1 MIHLLR
7 NVHIFAP
14 EDMGVCHV
22 LVAAGKIVSITQE
35 VPQIAA
41 DLLTTDQE
49 YSGQRLIPGFID
61 GHAHITGGGGET
73 GFNSKVP
80 AVHLSEYTQA
90 GVTTV
95 VGLLG
100 TDDLTRNTSSLVAQV
115 YALRESGLS
124 AYCYTGGYHLPLT
137 TLTGSVRSDIV
148 HIEPI
153 LGVGELAISDHRSSQ
168 PTFDEVARIAG
179 DAHVAGL
186 MTGKAGIVHFHLG
199 DGERGLGLIKEIIER
214 TEIPSR
220 VLNPTHC
227 NRKNEL
233 FVQACELS
241 HLGCYIDVTAF
252 PVEAGEDG
260 LSAADAFKHYQAAGC
275 PMTRLTISSD
285 GGGCLPHF
293 DAQGELLHMDF
304 GRNIALSE
312 TLKELL
318 DGGEDTAAVLPVFT
332 QNVAKLL
339 RLHHKGQIKV
349 GNDADLI
356 ILNNNNQIQDVMAM
370 GQWHRKNH
378 QTLIFGGFENNNQTS
393 K

>member
-14 EDMGVCHV
+14 EDLGICHV

-41 DLLTTDQE
+41 ELLTTDQD
-49 YSGQRLIPGFID
+49 YSGQRVIPGLID

-100 TDDLTRNTSSLVAQV
+100 TDDLTRSTSSLVAQV

-124 AYCYTGGYHLPLT
+124 AYCYTGGYHVPLT

-179 DAHVAGL
+179 EAHVAGL

-199 DGERGLGLIKEIIER
+199 DGDRGLDLIRALIER
-214 TEIPSR
+214 TEIPPR

-233 FVQACELS
+233 FDQACQLS

-260 LSAADAFKHYQAAGC
+260 LSAADAFKYYRSQGC
-275 PMTRLTISSD
+275 PMTHLTLSSD

-293 DAQGELLHMDF
+293 DPQGELLHMDF

-318 DGGEDTAAVLPVFT
+318 DGGENLAGILPVFT
-332 QNVAKLL
+332 QNVAQLL
-339 RLHHKGQIKV
+339 RLKHKGQIAV
-349 GNDADLI
+349 GNDADLVV
-356 ILNNNNQIQDVMAM
+356 LDDGHQIQDVMAM

-378 QTLIFGGFENNNQTS
+378 QTQIYGGFEQ

>member
-7 NVHIFAP
+7 NVHVYAP
-14 EDMGVCHV
+14 EDLGPCHV
-22 LVAAGKIVSITQE
+22 LVAAGKIVSISSESPVIGEEMLASDNDYQ
-35 VPQIAA
+35 
-41 DLLTTDQE
+41 
-49 YSGQRLIPGFID
+49 GQKLIPGLID

-73 GFNSKVP
+73 GFSSKVP

-100 TDDLTRNTSSLVAQV
+100 TDDLTRSTSSLVAQV
-115 YALRESGLS
+115 YALRELGLS
-124 AYCYTGGYHLPLT
+124 AYCYTGGYHVPLT
-137 TLTGSVRSDIV
+137 TLTDSVRSDIV

-199 DGERGLGLIKEIIER
+199 DGERGMDLINQLIEQ
-214 TEIPSR
+214 TEIPAR

-227 NRKNEL
+227 NRKKVL
-233 FVQACELS
+233 FEQACELS

-252 PVEAGEDG
+252 PVAADEDG
-260 LSAADAFKHYQAAGC
+260 LTAADAYNHYKAKGC
-275 PMTRLTISSD
+275 PMDKLTISSD

-304 GRNIALSE
+304 GRNLALSE

-318 DGGEDTAAVLPVFT
+318 DTGTTADQVLPVFT
-332 QNVAKLL
+332 SNAAKLL
-339 RLHHKGQIKV
+339 RLNQKGRIKV
-349 GNDADLI
+349 GHDADLV
-356 ILNNNNQIQDVMAM
+356 ILDSDNQIQDVMAM

-378 QTLIFGGFENNNQTS
+378 QTLIYGGFEPN

>member
-7 NVHIFAP
+7 NVHVYAP
-14 EDMGVCHV
+14 EDLGNCHV
-22 LVAAGKIVSITQE
+22 LVAAGKVVAISHE
-35 VPQIAA
+35 VPHIEPS
-41 DLLTTDQE
+41 LLTTDQD
-49 YSGQRLIPGFID
+49 YAGKKLIPGLID

-73 GFNSKVP
+73 GFSSKVP

-100 TDDLTRNTSSLVAQV
+100 TDDLTRSTSSLVAQV

-124 AYCYTGGYHLPLT
+124 AYCYTGGYHIPLT
-137 TLTGSVRSDIV
+137 TLTGSVKSDIV

-199 DGERGLGLIKEIIER
+199 DGDRGMDLINDLLQQ
-214 TEIPSR
+214 TEIPAR

-227 NRKNEL
+227 NRKKVL
-233 FVQACELS
+233 FDQACQLTR
-241 HLGCYIDVTAF
+241 LGCYIDVTAF
-252 PVEAGEDG
+252 PVAEDEDG
-260 LSAADAFKHYQAAGC
+260 LTAADAFKQFKANGF
-275 PMTRLTISSD
+275 PPDKFTISSD

-304 GRNIALSE
+304 GRNLALSE

-318 DGGEDTAAVLPVFT
+318 DAGLATDQVLPAFT
-332 QNVAKLL
+332 SNVAKLL
-339 RLHHKGQIKV
+339 RLNTKGQVKV
-349 GNDADLI
+349 GLDADLV
-356 ILNNNNQIQDVMAM
+356 ILDTEHQIQDVMAM

-378 QTLIFGGFENNNQTS
+378 QTLIYGGFETN

>member
-1 MIHLLR
+1 MR
-7 NVHIFAP
+7 NVHVYAP
-14 EDMGVCHV
+14 EDLGLCHV
-22 LVAAGKIVSITQE
+22 LVAAEKIVSISQE
-35 VPQIAA
+35 LPSIGE
-41 DLLTTDQE
+41 DLLASDTD
-49 YSGQRLIPGFID
+49 YAGKKLIPGLID

-100 TDDLTRNTSSLVAQV
+100 TDDLTRSTSSLVAQV

-124 AYCYTGGYHLPLT
+124 AYCYTGGYHVPLT
-137 TLTGSVRSDIV
+137 TLTDSVRSDIV

-199 DGERGLGLIKEIIER
+199 DGERGMDLINDLLIK
-214 TEIPSR
+214 TEIPAR

-227 NRKNEL
+227 NRKKAL
-233 FVQACELS
+233 FEQACELS
-241 HLGCYIDVTAF
+241 RLGCYIDVTAF
-252 PVEAGEDG
+252 PVAAGEDG
-260 LSAADAFKHYQAAGC
+260 YTAADAFNYYQAQGC
-275 PMTRLTISSD
+275 PSDKLTISSD

-304 GRNIALSE
+304 GRNLALSE

-318 DGGEDTAAVLPVFT
+318 DMGLSATAVLPAFT
-332 QNVAKLL
+332 TNPANLL
-339 RLHHKGQIKV
+339 RLKDKGCIQV
-349 GNDADLI
+349 GADADLV
-356 ILNNNNQIQDVMAM
+356 ILDQDNQIQDVMAM
-370 GQWHRKNH
+370 GQWHQKNH
-378 QTLIFGGFENNNQTS
+378 QTLIFGGFENN

>member
-7 NVHIFAP
+7 NVHVYAP
-14 EDMGVCHV
+14 EDLGVCHV
-22 LVAAGKIVSITQE
+22 LVAAGKIVAVSDE
-35 VPQIAA
+35 VPQIASE
-41 DLLTTDQE
+41 LLASDQD
-49 YSGQRLIPGFID
+49 YTGKKLIPGLID

-73 GFNSKVP
+73 GFSSKVP

-100 TDDLTRNTSSLVAQV
+100 TDDLTRSTSSLVAQV

-137 TLTGSVRSDIV
+137 TLTGSVKSDIV
-148 HIEPI
+148 HIEPV

-199 DGERGLGLIKEIIER
+199 DGERGMGLINELLQR
-214 TEIPSR
+214 TEIPAR

-233 FVQACELS
+233 FEQACQLS
-241 HLGCYIDVTAF
+241 RQGCYIDVTAF
-252 PVEAGEDG
+252 PVAEDEDG
-260 LSAADAFKHYQAAGC
+260 LSAANAFKQYHASGC
-275 PMTRLTISSD
+275 PVKQLTISSD

-293 DAQGELLHMDF
+293 DHQGELLHMDF
-304 GRNIALSE
+304 GRNVALSE

-318 DGGEDTAAVLPVFT
+318 DDGQPIEQVVSVMT
-332 QNVAKLL
+332 QNVATLLKLN
-339 RLHHKGQIKV
+339 HKGQIIV
-349 GNDADLI
+349 GHDADLV
-356 ILNNNNQIQDVMAM
+356 ILDDDNQIQDVMAM
-370 GQWHRKNH
+370 GRWHRKDH
-378 QTLIFGGFENNNQTS
+378 QTLVFGGFENNS

>member
-7 NVHIFAP
+7 NVHVYAP
-14 EDMGVCHV
+14 EDLGLCHV
-22 LVAAGKIVSITQE
+22 LVAAGKIVWVSSELPSIGE
-35 VPQIAA
+35 N
-41 DLLTTDQE
+41 LLASD
-49 YSGQRLIPGFID
+49 SDFAGQKLIPGLID

-73 GFNSKVP
+73 GFSSKVP

-100 TDDLTRNTSSLVAQV
+100 TDDLTRSTSSLVAQV

-124 AYCYTGGYHLPLT
+124 AYCYTGGYHVPLT

-153 LGVGELAISDHRSSQ
+153 IGVGELAVSDHRSSQ
-168 PTFDEVARIAG
+168 PSFDEIARIAG

-199 DGERGLGLIKEIIER
+199 DGERGLDLINDLLQK
-214 TEIPSR
+214 TEIPAR

-227 NRKNEL
+227 NRKKAL
-233 FVQACELS
+233 FEQACELS
-241 HLGCYIDVTAF
+241 RLGCHIDVTAF
-252 PVEAGEDG
+252 PIVEGEDG
-260 LSAADAFKHYQAAGC
+260 LTAADAFKQYHAKGC
-275 PMTRLTISSD
+275 PVEKLTISSD

-304 GRNIALSE
+304 GRNLALSE

-318 DGGEDTAAVLPVFT
+318 DSGITADQVLPVFT
-332 QNVAKLL
+332 RNVAELL
-339 RLHHKGQIKV
+339 RFKHKGQIAV
-349 GNDADLI
+349 GLDADLV
-356 ILNNNNQIQDVMAM
+356 ILDEDNQIKDVMAM

-378 QTLIFGGFENNNQTS
+378 QTLIYGGFEQTE
-393 K
+393 

>member
-1 MIHLLR
+1 MR
-7 NVHIFAP
+7 NVHVYAP
-14 EDMGVCHV
+14 EDLGLCHV
-22 LVAAGKIVSITQE
+22 LVAAGKIVSISSE
-35 VPQIAA
+35 LPVIGEKMLASN
-41 DLLTTDQE
+41 TD
-49 YSGQRLIPGFID
+49 YAGQKLIPGLID

-73 GFNSKVP
+73 GFSSKVP

-100 TDDLTRNTSSLVAQV
+100 TDDLTRSTSSLVAQV

-124 AYCYTGGYHLPLT
+124 AYCYTGGYHVPLT
-137 TLTGSVRSDIV
+137 TLTDSVRSDIV

-199 DGERGLGLIKEIIER
+199 DGERGMGLINDLLEQ
-214 TEIPSR
+214 TEIPAR

-227 NRKNEL
+227 NRRKAL
-233 FVQACELS
+233 FKQACELS
-241 HLGCYIDVTAF
+241 RLGCYIDVTAF
-252 PVEAGEDG
+252 PVAAGEDG
-260 LSAADAFKHYQAAGC
+260 YTAADAFNYYQAQGC
-275 PMTRLTISSD
+275 PADKLTISSD

-304 GRNIALSE
+304 GRNLALSE

-318 DGGEDTAAVLPVFT
+318 DMGLSATAVLPAFT
-332 QNVAKLL
+332 TNPANLL
-339 RLHHKGQIKV
+339 RLKDKGRIQV
-349 GNDADLI
+349 GADADLV
-356 ILNNNNQIQDVMAM
+356 ILDQDNQIQDVMAM
-370 GQWHRKNH
+370 GQWHQKNH
-378 QTLIFGGFENNNQTS
+378 QTLIFGGFENN

>member
-7 NVHIFAP
+7 NVHVYAP
-14 EDMGVCHV
+14 EALGLCHV
-22 LVAAGKIVSITQE
+22 LVAAGKIISVSSELPVIGK
-35 VPQIAA
+35 
-41 DLLTTDQE
+41 DLLASDTD
-49 YSGQRLIPGFID
+49 YTGQKLIPGLID

-100 TDDLTRNTSSLVAQV
+100 TDDLTRTTSSLVAQV

-124 AYCYTGGYHLPLT
+124 AYCYTGGYHVPLT
-137 TLTGSVRSDIV
+137 TLTGSVKSDIV
-148 HIEPI
+148 HIEPV

-168 PTFDEVARIAG
+168 PTLAELARIAG

-199 DGERGLGLIKEIIER
+199 DGERGMDLINELLQQ
-214 TEIPSR
+214 TEIPAR

-233 FVQACELS
+233 FEQACQLS

-252 PVEAGEDG
+252 PVDEGEDG
-260 LSAADAFKHYQAAGC
+260 LTAADAFKHYRAAGC
-275 PMTRLTISSD
+275 PMTQLTISSD

-293 DAQGELLHMDF
+293 DHQGELLHMDF

-318 DGGEDTAAVLPVFT
+318 DAGENAADVLPVLT
-332 QNVAKLL
+332 QNVAQLL
-339 RLHHKGQIKV
+339 RLHDKGQVKV
-349 GNDADLI
+349 GNDADLV
-356 ILNNNNQIQDVMAM
+356 ILDDDNQIQDVMAL

-378 QTLIFGGFENNNQTS
+378 QTLVFGGFENN